1 MTLLFYVLVML
12 LMIALPV
19 VAGSA
24 ARRRLAV
31 PWWLFCTGMATFV
44 ASQIYHIPL
53 NLWLTRQ
60 GVLGLVSASEPTLPR
75 TALIVGLSAGFC
87 ESLARAV
94 GYWLLFRTRRS
105 SQGAHSPADCW
116 EGAVMV
122 GLGHGGIEAML
133 LAVMMAAT
141 ISSLWGLRSQDL
153 STLGLSADQLLAVE
167 RQLST
172 FTASPWLALVPLLER
187 CIAMLLHVTLSVGV
201 WSAFRRRNPLYL
213 LAAVLYHTAFDG
225 LAVYLSQFVSNAW
238 LIEGLLLVLALPGAV
253 WAWALRARTPAVPP
267 VPRMTRVAE
276 WVPFGLSLL
285 KELTQ
290 QWRSRRALVL
300 GVVFLV
306 IGMGSPLLA
315 KFTPEMLHMIPGAE
329 QFADLVPTPTVADAL
344 GQYVKNLTQFGFI
357 LAVLLGMGAVAG
369 EKERGTAALI
379 LSKPLPRW
387 AFITSKF
394 VAQALVYLLA
404 FGLAAL
410 GAAYYTSLLFEPLAF
425 GPFMFGN
432 LLLWVWLLT
441 FSAVTLLGSTLAPS
455 TGVAAGIGLGGAVV
469 LLLAG
474 SVPRYGILS
483 PAGLV
488 GWASQLGLSVPGA
501 TNGGALAASVVWI
514 AVCLIVSVAVFEI
527 QEL

>member
-1 MTLLFYVLVML
+1 MTLPFYVLATL
-12 LMIALPV
+12 LMVALPV
-19 VAGSA
+19 VAGSI

-31 PWWLFCTGMATFV
+31 PWWLFCVGMTTFV
-44 ASQIYHIPL
+44 ASQIYHLPL
-53 NLWLTRQ
+53 NGWLTR
-60 GVLGLVSASEPTLPR
+60 LGLLGPVSPDEPALLR
-75 TALIVGLSAGFC
+75 TALILGFSAGLC

-94 GYWLLFRTRRS
+94 GYGLLFRLRKTGQVAHDPARR
-105 SQGAHSPADCW
+105 W

-141 ISSLWGLRSQDL
+141 ISSLWELRGQDL
-153 STLGLSADQLLAVE
+153 STLGLSADQLVAVE

-172 FTASPWLALVPLLER
+172 FTASPWLALAPLLER
-187 CIAMLLHVTLSVGV
+187 CIAMLLHVTLSLGV

-213 LAAVLYHTAFDG
+213 LAAVLYHAAFDG
-225 LAVYLSQFVSNAW
+225 LAVYLSQFISNAW
-238 LIEGLLLVLALPGAV
+238 LIEGLLLLLALPGAA
-253 WAWALRARTPAVPP
+253 WAWAIRTRPPATQP
-267 VPRMTRVAE
+267 VPRLA
-276 WVPFGLSLL
+276 WLAGWKLFGLTLS

-290 QWRSRRALVL
+290 QWRSRRALVV

-306 IGMGSPLLA
+306 FGMGSPLLA
-315 KFTPEMLHMIPGAE
+315 RFTPEMLHMIPGAE
-329 QFADLVPTPTVADAL
+329 PFADLIPTPTTSDAL
-344 GQYVKNLTQFGFI
+344 GQYIKNLTQFGFI

-369 EKERGTAALI
+369 ERERGTAALI

-387 AFITSKF
+387 AFIMAKF
-394 VAQALVYLLA
+394 AAQALVYLLA

-441 FSAVTLLGSTLAPS
+441 FASVTLLGSSLAPS
-455 TGVAAGIGLGGAVV
+455 TGVAAGIGFGGAVA

-474 SVPRYGILS
+474 SIPRYGALA

-488 GWASQLGLSVPGA
+488 GWASQLGLAQRGA
-501 TNGGALAASVVWI
+501 VNGGALAASVVWI
-514 AVCLIVSVAVFEI
+514 VVCLIVAVAVFET

>member
-1 MTLLFYVLVML
+1 MTLPFYVLAVL
-12 LMIALPV
+12 GMIALPV
-19 VAGSA
+19 AAGSVT
-24 ARRRLAV
+24 RRRLAA
-31 PWWLFCTGMATFV
+31 PWWLFCVGMAAFV
-44 ASQIYHIPL
+44 ASQLYHLPL
-53 NLWLTRQ
+53 NHGLTRL
-60 GVLGLVSASEPTLPR
+60 GVLGAVSPNEPTLLR
-75 TALIVGLSAGFC
+75 TALIMGLSAGAC

-94 GYWLLFRTRRS
+94 GYGLLFRLRGAGQGTR
-105 SQGAHSPADCW
+105 SPASRW

-141 ISSLWGLRSQDL
+141 ISSLWELRGQDL
-153 STLGLSADQLLAVE
+153 STLGLSADQLAAV
-167 RQLST
+167 RQQLST

-213 LAAVLYHTAFDG
+213 LAAVLYHAAFDG
-225 LAVYLSQFVSNAW
+225 LAVYLSQFIASAW
-238 LIEGLLLVLALPGAV
+238 LIEGLLLLFALPGAT
-253 WAWALRARTPAVPP
+253 WAWAIRSKTPATRP
-267 VPRMTRVAE
+267 VLGMARAGE
-276 WVPFGLSLL
+276 WKLFGFSIS

-290 QWRSRRALVL
+290 QWRSRRALVV

-306 IGMGSPLLA
+306 FGMGSPLLA

-329 QFADLVPTPTVADAL
+329 QFADLIPTPTTADAL
-344 GQYVKNLTQFGFI
+344 GQYIKNLTQFGFI
-357 LAVLLGMGAVAG
+357 LALLLGMGAVAG

-387 AFITSKF
+387 AFILSKF

-404 FGLAAL
+404 FGLAAF
-410 GAAYYTSLLFEPLAF
+410 GAAYYTGLLFEPLAP
-425 GPFMFGN
+425 GPFLLGN

-441 FSAVTLLGSTLAPS
+441 FAAVVLLGSTLASS
-455 TGVAAGIGLGGAVV
+455 TGVAAGIGFGGAVA

-474 SVPRYGILS
+474 STPRYGALA

-488 GWASQLGLSVPGA
+488 GWASQLGLAGPEVA
-501 TNGGALAASVVWI
+501 NGGALAASVVWI
-514 AVCLIVSVAVFEI
+514 VVCLIVAVAVFET

>member
-1 MTLLFYVLVML
+1 MTLPFYVLATL
-12 LMIALPV
+12 GMIVLPV
-19 VAGSA
+19 VAGSV
-24 ARRRLAV
+24 ARRRLAA
-31 PWWLFCTGMATFV
+31 PWWLFCVGMAAFV
-44 ASQIYHIPL
+44 ASQIYHLPL
-53 NLWLTRQ
+53 NHGLTR
-60 GVLGLVSASEPTLPR
+60 LGLLGPVSPDEPTLLR
-75 TALIVGLSAGFC
+75 TALVLGLSAGLC

-94 GYWLLFRTRRS
+94 GYWLLFRLRRNG
-105 SQGAHSPADCW
+105 QGAHSPVGRW
-116 EGAVMV
+116 EEAVMV

-141 ISSLWGLRSQDL
+141 ISSLWELRGQDL
-153 STLGLSADQLLAVE
+153 STLGLSADQLAIVG

-172 FTASPWLALVPLLER
+172 FIASPWLALAPLLER
-187 CIAMLLHVTLSVGV
+187 CIAMLLHVILSVGV

-213 LAAVLYHTAFDG
+213 LAAILYHAAFDG
-225 LAVYLSQFVSNAW
+225 LAVYLSQFISNVW
-238 LIEGLLLVLALPGAV
+238 LIEGLLLLLALPGAA
-253 WAWALRARTPAVPP
+253 WAWAIRERIPAIQPVSRTARA
-267 VPRMTRVAE
+267 AE
-276 WVPFGLSLL
+276 WRLFGLSLS

-290 QWRSRRALVL
+290 QWRSRRALVV

-306 IGMGSPLLA
+306 FGMGSPLLA
-315 KFTPEMLHMIPGAE
+315 KLTPEMLGMIPGAE
-329 QFADLVPTPTVADAL
+329 QFADLIPTPTTADAL
-344 GQYVKNLTQFGFI
+344 GQYIKNLTQFGFI

-387 AFITSKF
+387 AFVVAKF

-410 GAAYYTSLLFEPLAF
+410 STAYYTSLLFEPLAF
-425 GPFMFGN
+425 GPFMFGS

-441 FSAVTLLGSTLAPS
+441 FAAVTLLGSALAPS
-455 TGVAAGIGLGGAVV
+455 TGVAAGIGFGGAVA

-474 SVPRYGILS
+474 IIPRYGALA

-488 GWASQLGLSVPGA
+488 AWASRLGLAVPGA
-501 TNGGALAASVVWI
+501 ANGGALAAGVVWI
-514 AVCLIVSVAVFEI
+514 VVCLIVAVAVFET